1 MPQNAKMEKNQKLKI
16 KLLDNNKEI
25 ETISTT
31 FMAPVN

>member
-1 MPQNAKMEKNQKLKI
+1 MPQQVKMEKNQKLKI
-16 KLLDNNKEI
+16 KLYDHDKEI